1 MKYQFVRRCFYK
13 YILSGIDIHIEQE
26 MKSTLGPTFMNL
38 GYFPSPSSLLMRGK
52 LLLCEICK
60 YLFKALRLFF
70 LPNFPD
76 PVFIPSIP
84 EFGILTLCYYI
95 RFYLS
100 FGTSYRLCSMKLF

>member
-1 MKYQFVRRCFYK
+1 MHCILYSKLDYLSLKSVSKYAGFLMKYQFVRKCFYK

-60 YLFKALRLFF
+60 L
-70 LPNFPD
+70 
-76 PVFIPSIP
+76 
-84 EFGILTLCYYI
+84 
-95 RFYLS
+95 
-100 FGTSYRLCSMKLF
+100 